1 MKKIICRVVTAFA
14 IPALMLSA
22 LCGCSSSVQETSDTP
37 QAEASVQE
45 NSDTSQPEAS
55 VQETSDTSQPEE
67 DSEIYEAISKMTLE
81 QKLSQMMIPA
91 LRSDSVNTKTAT
103 EIDQNYAD
111 LIRKYDFGG
120 IILFAGNIVDPAQT
134 VRLTHDIQ
142 EAALKSDSGI
152 PMFLCVDQEG
162 GLVNRVSFGTT
173 CSGNMALAATGDPSL
188 AEESAKIMGDEIRAL
203 GFNMDFAPVSDVNSN
218 PANPIIGVR
227 SFSDDPAITADFV
240 KSFIKG
246 LRAAG
251 ISSALKHFPG
261 HGNVGEDSHTH
272 LPCSDFSLEEIRAC
286 DLLPFQ
292 AGIEEGTDMI
302 MTAHIQ
308 FPKIE
313 KETYVSIKDGEEV
326 NLPATLSRTIIHDLL
341 REEMGYD
348 GIVITDAMEMDAIA
362 SHFDPADAAVLAINA
377 GVDILLCPVAI
388 YKDDEIDTFAQVDSY
403 MAALVKRV
411 EAGDVSEE
419 EINDSVFRI
428 LKLKKE
434 NGIYKDME
442 LPSVEEQTAKAE
454 AAVGTAENHAREWE
468 IAQAGMTLL
477 KNEDQVL
484 PLDGNTQTLILY
496 PTETRGASVEYAVN
510 RLTAE
515 ELIDPSVI
523 TSACYAE
530 MTADDP
536 LLQEALGT
544 VDTVVVL
551 SQSVSQNEEILKVID
566 QAKENGKKTVLLSL
580 NLPYD
585 AACYENTD
593 AVLCAYQPYGSAY
606 DAEGNGPF
614 NLNVAVALCTAFGQ
628 SVPSGTLPVN
638 VPKITVNGGEITFGD
653 EYLYNRGFGLV
664 SWGK

>member
-1 MKKIICRVVTAFA
+1 MKKMICRVVSA
-14 IPALMLSA
+14 IVLSA
-22 LCGCSSSVQETSDTP
+22 LMCTTLCGCTSSGQKTPDTP
-37 QAEASVQE
+37 QPEAGSQSE
-45 NSDTSQPEAS
+45 ADSQSETDSQPEG
-55 VQETSDTSQPEE
+55 
-67 DSEIYEAISKMTLE
+67 DSEIYEAISRMTLE
-81 QKLSQMMIPA
+81 QKLSQMMIIA
-91 LRSDSVNTKTAT
+91 LRSDSSNTKTAA
-103 EIDQNYAD
+103 EIDQDYAD
-111 LIRKYDFGG
+111 MIRKYDFGG

-134 VRLTHDIQ
+134 VRLIHDIQ
-142 EAALKSDSGI
+142 EAAMNSDNGI

-173 CSGNMALAATGDPSL
+173 SGGNMALAATGDVSL
-188 AEESAKIMGDEIRAL
+188 AEESAKTMGDEIRAL

-227 SFSDDPAITADFV
+227 SFSDDPALTADFV
-240 KSFIKG
+240 KAFIRG
-246 LRAAG
+246 LRAAD

-272 LPCSDFSLEEIRAC
+272 LPCSDFSLEEIREC
-286 DLLPFQ
+286 DLVPFQ

-313 KETYVSIKDGEEV
+313 KETYVSIQDGEEV

-348 GIVITDAMEMDAIA
+348 GIVITDSMVMDAIA
-362 SHFDPADAAVLAINA
+362 SHFDPTDAAVLAINA
-377 GVDILLCPVAI
+377 GVDILLCPVDI
-388 YKDDEIDTFAQVDSY
+388 YKDEETGTFEQMDSY
-403 MAALVKRV
+403 MAELVKRV

-419 EINDSVFRI
+419 EINDSVFTI

-434 NGIYKDME
+434 KNIYKDME
-442 LPSVEEQTAKAE
+442 LPSVEEQIAKAE
-454 AAVGTAENHAREWE
+454 EIVGTAENHVREWE

-477 KNEDQVL
+477 KNEEQVL
-484 PLDGNTQTLILY
+484 PLDGSAQTLILY
-496 PTETRGASVEYAVN
+496 PTKTRGASVEYAVR
-510 RLTAE
+510 RLTEE
-515 ELIDPSVI
+515 ELVDPSAM
-523 TSACYAE
+523 TSMCYAE
-530 MTADDP
+530 ITADDH
-536 LLQEALGT
+536 LLQEALEKAE
-544 VDTVVVL
+544 TVVVL
-551 SQSVSQNEEILKVID
+551 SQSVSQNEEIIKVID
-566 QAKENGKKTVLLSL
+566 QAKESGKKTVLISL

-606 DAEGNGPF
+606 DENGNGPF

-638 VPKITVNGGEITFGD
+638 VPEITVNGGEIAFED
-653 EYLYNRGFGLV
+653 EYLYSRGAGLAN
-664 SWGK
+664 WGK